1 MSRSRLIPVVPL
13 LATTVLSGCIAAVG
27 SENYNFA
34 EAGFGTVR
42 AGTSKALKKET
53 VWVQSQGEAKAVAK
67 RVHALTHKKTLTV
80 EQAVQVALLNN
91 KGLQAAY
98 ADIGASA
105 AAAWQE
111 TLLVNPTVSIG
122 VLSIASPEVGAFRA
136 IEGMVANNVLR
147 LMTRERRVAVADT
160 RFEQAQLRA
169 IEATLAL
176 AANTRRAWI
185 TAVSAFERVAY
196 LKRAL
201 IAADAASELA
211 KELGRTGAVGKAGQA
226 REHVFYAELTGQAAQ
241 ARLAAKLAKE
251 ELTRLMGLWGSEVT
265 YYVPDA
271 LPAVP
276 RRVKKK
282 SAIESEALHRR
293 VDLQIAKLELEAL
306 AKSHGLTDATRYLT
320 DFEIIAGA
328 ELEREVET
336 EIELENGQL
345 EEKSKKKTSITPQ
358 IELEFNI
365 PVFDSGEAR
374 LRKAETAY
382 MRAANQLAEKAVNIR
397 SEARAAYTNYRS
409 TREIA
414 LHYKRNVLPLRTT
427 ISEEALLTYN
437 GMITSTFEL
446 LADTRAKMNSLLLS
460 VDAKREF
467 WLADANI
474 SAAIY
479 GGGASASPGGGGGG
493 AMAEAGDS
501 PH

>member
-1 MSRSRLIPVVPL
+1 MHKLCKGL
-13 LATTVLSGCIAAVG
+13 LAIKSI
-27 SENYNFA
+27 N
-34 EAGFGTVR
+34 
-42 AGTSKALKKET
+42 K
-53 VWVQSQGEAKAVAK
+53 
-67 RVHALTHKKTLTV
+67 H
-80 EQAVQVALLNN
+80 LL
-91 KGLQAAY
+91 
-98 ADIGASA
+98 I
-105 AAAWQE
+105 
-111 TLLVNPTVSIG
+111 
-122 VLSIASPEVGAFRA
+122 
-136 IEGMVANNVLR
+136 
-147 LMTRERRVAVADT
+147 
-160 RFEQAQLRA
+160 
-169 IEATLAL
+169 
-176 AANTRRAWI
+176 
-185 TAVSAFERVAY
+185 
-196 LKRAL
+196 
-201 IAADAASELA
+201 
-211 KELGRTGAVGKAGQA
+211 
-226 REHVFYAELTGQAAQ
+226 
-241 ARLAAKLAKE
+241 
-251 ELTRLMGLWGSEVT
+251 
-265 YYVPDA
+265 
-271 LPAVP
+271 
-276 RRVKKK
+276 
-282 SAIESEALHRR
+282 
-293 VDLQIAKLELEAL
+293 
-306 AKSHGLTDATRYLT
+306 
-320 DFEIIAGA
+320 
-328 ELEREVET
+328 
-336 EIELENGQL
+336 

-474 SAAIY
+474 SADIY